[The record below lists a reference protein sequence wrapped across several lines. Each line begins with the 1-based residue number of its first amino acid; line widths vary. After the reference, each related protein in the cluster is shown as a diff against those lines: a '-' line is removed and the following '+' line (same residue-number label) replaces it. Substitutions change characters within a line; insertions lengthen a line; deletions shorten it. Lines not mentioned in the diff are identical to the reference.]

1 MKDNKAK
8 NQQKKP
14 QGKNKQKIKEAVPLT
29 LSFGRLDLIYKL
41 EFTEQDLLKPEN
53 EQSDGDKYY
62 DISNFN
68 SIKDL
73 EFMKD
78 KKNIYDKIQLIP
90 NNSTLEQLLIATKI
104 SKKKM
109 HIDYIGYGR
118 PKFEGDEEFF
128 NEIFECVNEKNHID
142 INQNPLSESGPY
154 TFAFEFKYKNKTHSF
169 SMGTPAE
176 KVDGNEGGGNN
187 DKDLEDYE
195 PNEYMKQ
202 GKIQKF

>member
-62 DISNFN
+62 DITNFN

-73 EFMKD
+73 QFMKD

-109 HIDYIGYGR
+109 QLTV
-118 PKFEGDEEFF
+118 F
-128 NEIFECVNEKNHID
+128 
-142 INQNPLSESGPY
+142 
-154 TFAFEFKYKNKTHSF
+154 TFITRR
-169 SMGTPAE
+169 
-176 KVDGNEGGGNN
+176 
-187 DKDLEDYE
+187 
-195 PNEYMKQ
+195 
-202 GKIQKF
+202 